1 MGTSIGLNPHYSFL
15 SKPTIMKTIIQ
26 FSFAAALLF
35 TFNFAQAQVKIS
47 PKIGVNVSAVEGKL
61 TDFDAEARTGWN
73 AGLDARIGDGVFFLN
88 PGIQY
93 YSYTAR
99 LMSDINQDTRVDF
112 TEETTIQSIKAPLNL
127 GLRVTGDNGLI
138 GLHVKGGIVPTY
150 VMSVKET
157 NNFNF
162 DKDQLNNLT
171 WGANF
176 GVGIDFLF
184 LTADLTY
191 EKGLSDYFKNT
202 AGKNNVL
209 SLSVGL
215 KF

>member
-1 MGTSIGLNPHYSFL
+1 
-15 SKPTIMKTIIQ
+15 MKTIIR
-26 FSFAAALLF
+26 FSFVTALLF
-35 TFNFAQAQVKIS
+35 TFQFAQAQIKIS
-47 PKIGVNVSAVEGKL
+47 PKIGVNVSAIEGSL

-73 AGLDARIGDGVFFLN
+73 AGIDVRVGDGILFLN
-88 PGIQY
+88 PGLQY

-112 TEETTIQSIKAPLNL
+112 TEETTIQSIKVPLNI
-127 GLRVTGDNGLI
+127 GLRVTGDNGII
-138 GLHVKGGIVPTY
+138 GLHIKGGIVPTY

-157 NNFNF
+157 TNFDF

-171 WGANF
+171 WGANV

-191 EKGLSDYFKNT
+191 EKGLTDYFKDVE
-202 AGKNNVL
+202 GKNNVL

>member
-1 MGTSIGLNPHYSFL
+1 
-15 SKPTIMKTIIQ
+15 MKTIIQ

-93 YSYTAR
+93 HSYTAR
-99 LMSDINQDTRVDF
+99 LMSDLNQDTRVDF

-138 GLHVKGGIVPTY
+138 GLHLKGGIVPTY

-157 NNFNF
+157 DNFNF
-162 DKDQLNNLT
+162 DKDQLNSLT
-171 WGANF
+171 WGANV

-191 EKGLSDYFKNT
+191 EKGLSDYFKDA